1 VVDYLEQAL
10 PSILDKAFTSQME
23 EQLDR
28 ISRHETTKQDV
39 LNEFYK
45 PFASWIQEAK
55 KEQKEHIKDT
65 KEEKPLAPKSAN
77 ILKSF
82 EEADIL
88 QTRFGQALFVK
99 ETKKFVAIVPF
110 QEWKEKEIVDITV
123 EDIRFLVKLPMKV
136 EDISIEMGRYGLY
149 LVHEKQNYPLPK
161 EYWNAV
167 YNNSITYEILKPLLV
182 KKPKPTFVKKSFKK
196 KSS

>member
-1 VVDYLEQAL
+1 
-10 PSILDKAFTSQME
+10 ME

-39 LNEFYK
+39 LNDFYK
-45 PFASWIQEAK
+45 PFASWIQDAK
-55 KEQKEHIKDT
+55 KVQKEHVKDT
-65 KEEKPLAPKSAN
+65 KESKPLAPKASN

-88 QTRFGQALFVK
+88 QTRFGPALFVK

-110 QEWKEKEIVDITV
+110 QEWKEKQMEDLTE
-123 EDIRFLVKLPMKV
+123 EDINFLVKLPMKV

-149 LVHEKQNYPLPK
+149 LVHNNQNYPLPK
-161 EYWNAV
+161 EHWMDV
-167 YNNSITYEILKPLLV
+167 YNGSISYETLTPLLV
-182 KKPKPTFVKKSFKK
+182 KKSKPTFVKKSFKK